1 MEITVSIF
9 GLIRH
14 IVRDSPLKI
23 TLEDGSTVGDLINRL
38 ADSYG
43 ERFREVVFDGDGK
56 LQNSVEVFVNDRAL
70 ESLAEKLEEGK
81 NGEIRIFVLS
91 PVAGGQN

>member
-1 MEITVSIF
+1 MEIRVSIF

-14 IVRDSPLKI
+14 IIRDSPLKI

-43 ERFREVVFDGDGK
+43 ERFREVVFDGDDK

-70 ESLAEKLEEGK
+70 ASLKDKLEG
-81 NGEIRIFVLS
+81 GEVRIFVLS